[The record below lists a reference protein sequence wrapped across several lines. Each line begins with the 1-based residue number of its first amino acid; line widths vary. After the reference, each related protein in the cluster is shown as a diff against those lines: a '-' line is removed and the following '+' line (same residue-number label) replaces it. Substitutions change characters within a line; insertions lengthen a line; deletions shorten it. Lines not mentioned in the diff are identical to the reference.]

1 MKLHLPLPF
10 ALIALVPSAAA
21 AAFDF
26 SWDEATHTL
35 TVASSADRGEGDNGI
50 LLSTNNSYP
59 GELTSNE
66 HFAAAEKII
75 FDLSDPGTSAVW
87 FVGAPTVSQAV
98 QIGEGADMSG
108 GLRFYNGSSNS
119 TLTFTGAVTGNG
131 TLSQAG
137 SATNKQIDF
146 TGNVT
151 DFTGTVLMNNSV
163 APAAPLIMRQRQPR
177 ASPGRAISA

>member
-10 ALIALVPSAAA
+10 ALSIALVPSAAA

-108 GLRFYNGSSNS
+108 G
-119 TLTFTGAVTGNG
+119 VE
-131 TLSQAG
+131 
-137 SATNKQIDF
+137 
-146 TGNVT
+146 
-151 DFTGTVLMNNSV
+151 VL
-163 APAAPLIMRQRQPR
+163 QRQQ
-177 ASPGRAISA
+177 

>member
-1 MKLHLPLPF
+1 MEYFLVDRRLFFSHKIQKF
-10 ALIALVPSAAA
+10 GYETASASSFCSIALVPSAAA

-108 GLRFYNGSSNS
+108 RSEERRVGKECRS
-119 TLTFTGAVTGNG
+119 
-131 TLSQAG
+131 
-137 SATNKQIDF
+137 
-146 TGNVT
+146 
-151 DFTGTVLMNNSV
+151 
-163 APAAPLIMRQRQPR
+163 RW
-177 ASPGRAISA
+177 SPYH